1 MPASP
6 RSGLRAGLGSLTLRG
21 RAFVSAGVTAVLC
34 GLVFSLDDLSRMGI
48 FLLSLPLLAAALVT
62 RGRHKLAL
70 VRSVSPLRIGVGQS
84 AEVSLH
90 LRNEGRGPTGL
101 LLLEEQVPYS
111 VGTRPRFVLD
121 RMPPT
126 WERTVSYRIRS
137 DVRGRFTLGPVTVR
151 AADPFGLVEL
161 DRAFRSTATVTV
173 TPKVVALPVISL
185 NGSWTGSGDNRPRDF
200 AGGSAEDVT
209 VREYRRGDDLRR
221 VHWRAS
227 AHAGELMVRREEQP
241 WQSRA
246 TVFIDN
252 RAHVHRGTGAASSLE
267 YAVSAAASIAAHLV
281 QRGFRT
287 RLLSASG
294 TSLGEGWHEAAS
306 ATDTGPL
313 LEALAVLAPE
323 TSQRLDA
330 LGPDETHSRGLVV
343 GIFGDLAAA
352 DQTVVNRLRHE
363 TPNAIALVL
372 DVDRW
377 ARSPGPRHE
386 EPPGLRSL
394 TASGWRAVAAGPLD
408 PLPSK
413 WREVGVAV
421 RRTTAGERVS

>member
-1 MPASP
+1 ML
-6 RSGLRAGLGSLTLRG
+6 GTLRLALSSLTLRG
-21 RAFVSAGVTAVLC
+21 RAFVSAGVTAVAC
-34 GLVFSLDDLSRMGI
+34 GLAFSLDDLSRVGV
-48 FLLSLPLLAAALVT
+48 FLLALPVLAALVVT

-70 VRSVSPLRIGVGQS
+70 VRSVAPVRIGVGQS
-84 AEVSLH
+84 SEVTLH

-111 VGTRPRFVLD
+111 VGTRPRFVID
-121 RMPPT
+121 RMPPA
-126 WERTVSYRIRS
+126 WERKVTYRIRS

-173 TPKVVALPVISL
+173 TPQVVALPVIGLS
-185 NGSWTGSGDNRPRDF
+185 GSWTGSGDNRPRDF

-294 TSLGEGWHEAAS
+294 TSLGDGWHEAGAS
-306 ATDTGPL
+306 AADTGPL
-313 LEALAVLAPE
+313 LEALAVLTPE
-323 TSQRLDA
+323 PSPRLDA

-343 GIFGDLAAA
+343 AIFGDLAAT
-352 DQTVVNRLRHE
+352 DQAVVNRLRHE

-377 ARSPGPRHE
+377 SRATQREGD

-394 TASGWRAVAAGPLD
+394 TASGWRAVPVAPQD
-408 PLPSK
+408 PLPTK
-413 WREVGVAV
+413 WREVGLAG
-421 RRTTAGERVS
+421 RRTSAGERVS

>member
-1 MPASP
+1 MIRTALS
-6 RSGLRAGLGSLTLRG
+6 ALTLRG

-34 GLVFSLDDLSRMGI
+34 GLLFSLDDLSRVGV
-48 FLLSLPLLAAALVT
+48 FLAALPVVAALVVT
-62 RGRHKLAL
+62 RGRHRLAL
-70 VRSVSPLRIGVGQS
+70 VRSVSPHRIGVGQS
-84 AEVSLH
+84 AEVTLH

-111 VGTRPRFVLD
+111 VGTRPRFVID

-126 WERTVSYRIRS
+126 WERRVSYRVRS
-137 DVRGRFTLGPVTVR
+137 EVRGRFVLGPVTVR

-173 TPKVVALPVISL
+173 TPKVLALPVIGL
-185 NGSWTGSGDNRPRDF
+185 AGSWTGSGDNRPRDF

-221 VHWRAS
+221 VHWRSS

-252 RAHVHRGTGAASSLE
+252 RAHVHRGVGAASSLE
-267 YAVSAAASIAAHLV
+267 YAVSAAASIVAHLV

-287 RLLSASG
+287 RLVSAGG
-294 TSLGEGWHEAAS
+294 TALGEGWHDQGSPSGEV
-306 ATDTGPL
+306 GPL
-313 LEALAVLAPE
+313 LDALAVLQPE
-323 TSQRLDA
+323 QGQRLDSV
-330 LGPDETHSRGLVV
+330 GPDETHARGLVV
-343 GIFGDLAAA
+343 AIFGDLGAA
-352 DQTVVNRLRHE
+352 DQAVVNRLRHQS
-363 TPNAIALVL
+363 PSAIALVL

-377 ARSPGPRHE
+377 SRATRRPEGELPV
-386 EPPGLRSL
+386 LRTL
-394 TASGWRAVAAGPLD
+394 TASGWRAVAAGPQD

-413 WREVGVAV
+413 WREVGAAV
-421 RRTTAGERVS
+421 RRADAGERLSS

>member
-1 MPASP
+1 MIRTALS
-6 RSGLRAGLGSLTLRG
+6 ALTLRG
-21 RAFVSAGVTAVLC
+21 RAFVSAGITAVVC
-34 GLVFSLDDLSRMGI
+34 GLLFSLDDLSRVGV
-48 FLLSLPLLAAALVT
+48 FLAALPVVAALVVT
-62 RGRHKLAL
+62 RGRHRLAL
-70 VRSVSPLRIGVGQS
+70 VRSVSPHRIGVGQS

-111 VGTRPRFVLD
+111 LGTRPRFVID

-126 WERTVSYRIRS
+126 WERQVSYRVRS
-137 DVRGRFTLGPVTVR
+137 EVRGRFVLGPVTVR

-173 TPKVVALPVISL
+173 TPRVVTLPVIGLS
-185 NGSWTGSGDNRPRDF
+185 GSWTGSGDNRPRDF

-221 VHWRAS
+221 VHWRSS

-252 RAHVHRGTGAASSLE
+252 RAHVHRGAGAASSLE
-267 YAVSAAASIAAHLV
+267 YAVSAAASIVAHLV

-287 RLLSASG
+287 RLLSAGG
-294 TSLGEGWHEAAS
+294 TALGEGWHDQGSPSGEV
-306 ATDTGPL
+306 GPL
-313 LEALAVLAPE
+313 LDALAVLQPE
-323 TSQRLDA
+323 PGQRLESV
-330 LGPDETHSRGLVV
+330 GPDETHARGLVV
-343 GIFGDLAAA
+343 AIFGDLAAT
-352 DQTVVNRLRHE
+352 DQAVVNRLRHQS
-363 TPNAIALVL
+363 PSAIALVL

-377 ARSPGPRHE
+377 SRATRH
-386 EPPGLRSL
+386 PPGELPVLRTL
-394 TASGWRAVAAGPLD
+394 AASGWRAVSAGPQD
-408 PLPSK
+408 SLPSK
-413 WREVGVAV
+413 WREVGAAV
-421 RRTTAGERVS
+421 RRTGAGERVPS

>member
-1 MPASP
+1 ML
-6 RSGLRAGLGSLTLRG
+6 GTLRLALSSLTLRG
-21 RAFVSAGVTAVLC
+21 RAFVSAGVTAVVC
-34 GLVFSLDDLSRMGI
+34 GLAFSLDDLSRVGV
-48 FLLSLPLLAAALVT
+48 FLLALPVLAALVVT

-70 VRSVSPLRIGVGQS
+70 VRSVAPVRIGVGQS
-84 AEVSLH
+84 AEVTLH

-111 VGTRPRFVLD
+111 VGTRPRFVID

-126 WERTVSYRIRS
+126 WERKVGYRIRS

-173 TPKVVALPVISL
+173 TPKVVALPVIGL
-185 NGSWTGSGDNRPRDF
+185 DGSWTGSGDNRPRDF

-252 RAHVHRGTGAASSLE
+252 RAHVHRGSGAASSLE

-287 RLLSASG
+287 RLISAGG
-294 TSLGEGWHEAAS
+294 TSLGEGWHEAGAT

-313 LEALAVLAPE
+313 LEALAVLTPE
-323 TSQRLDA
+323 SSQRLDA

-343 GIFGDLAAA
+343 AIFGDLAAA
-352 DQTVVNRLRHE
+352 DQAVVNRLRHQ
-363 TPNAIALVL
+363 TPSAIALVL

-377 ARSPGPRHE
+377 SRATQREHE
-386 EPPGLRSL
+386 EPAGLRTL
-394 TASGWRAVAAGPLD
+394 TASGWRAVSVGPQD
-408 PLPSK
+408 PLPTK
-413 WREVGVAV
+413 WREVGLAV
-421 RRTTAGERVS
+421 RRTSAGERVS

>member
-1 MPASP
+1 MIRTALS
-6 RSGLRAGLGSLTLRG
+6 ALTLRG
-21 RAFVSAGVTAVLC
+21 RAFVSAGVTAVVC
-34 GLVFSLDDLSRMGI
+34 GLLFSLDDLYRVGI
-48 FLLSLPLLAAALVT
+48 FLAALPVVAALVVT
-62 RGRHKLAL
+62 RGRHRLAL
-70 VRSVSPLRIGVGQS
+70 VRSVSPHRIGVGQS
-84 AEVSLH
+84 AEVTLH

-111 VGTRPRFVLD
+111 VGTRPRFVID

-126 WERTVSYRIRS
+126 WERRVSYRVRS
-137 DVRGRFTLGPVTVR
+137 DVRGRFVLGPVTVR

-173 TPKVVALPVISL
+173 TPKVVALPVIGL
-185 NGSWTGSGDNRPRDF
+185 AGSWTGSGDNRPRDF

-221 VHWRAS
+221 VHWRSS

-252 RAHVHRGTGAASSLE
+252 RAHVHRGAGAASSLE
-267 YAVSAAASIAAHLV
+267 YAVSAAASIVAHLV

-287 RLLSASG
+287 RLVSASG
-294 TSLGEGWHEAAS
+294 TALGEGWHDQGSPSGEV
-306 ATDTGPL
+306 GPL
-313 LEALAVLAPE
+313 LDALAVLQPE
-323 TSQRLDA
+323 PGQRLDSV
-330 LGPDETHSRGLVV
+330 GPDETHARGLVV
-343 GIFGDLAAA
+343 AIFGDLGASDHA
-352 DQTVVNRLRHE
+352 VVNRLRHQS
-363 TPNAIALVL
+363 PNAIALVL

-377 ARSPGPRHE
+377 SRATRRTEGE
-386 EPPGLRSL
+386 LPGLRTL
-394 TASGWRAVAAGPLD
+394 TSSGWRAVAAGPQD

-421 RRTTAGERVS
+421 RRTSAGERVS

>member
-1 MPASP
+1 MIRTALS
-6 RSGLRAGLGSLTLRG
+6 ALTLRG
-21 RAFVSAGVTAVLC
+21 RAFVSAGVTAVFC
-34 GLVFSLDDLSRMGI
+34 GLLFSLDDLSRVGI
-48 FLLSLPLLAAALVT
+48 FLVALPVVAALVVT
-62 RGRHKLAL
+62 RGRHRLAL
-70 VRSVSPLRIGVGQS
+70 VRSVSPHRIGVGQS
-84 AEVSLH
+84 AEVSLQ

-111 VGTRPRFVLD
+111 VGTRPRFVID

-126 WERTVSYRIRS
+126 WERRVTYRVRS
-137 DVRGRFTLGPVTVR
+137 DVRGRFVLGPVTVR

-161 DRAFRSTATVTV
+161 DRAFRSTATLTV
-173 TPKVVALPVISL
+173 TPKVVPLPVIGL
-185 NGSWTGSGDNRPRDF
+185 AGSWTGSGDNRPRDF

-221 VHWRAS
+221 VHWRSS

-252 RAHVHRGTGAASSLE
+252 RAHVHRGAGAASSLE
-267 YAVSAAASIAAHLV
+267 YAVSAAASIVAHLV

-287 RLLSASG
+287 RLVSASG
-294 TSLGEGWHEAAS
+294 TALGDGWHDQGSPSGEV
-306 ATDTGPL
+306 GPL
-313 LEALAVLAPE
+313 LDALAVLQPE
-323 TSQRLDA
+323 PGQRLESV
-330 LGPDETHSRGLVV
+330 GPDETHARGLVV
-343 GIFGDLAAA
+343 AIFGDLGTA
-352 DQTVVNRLRHE
+352 DHAVVNRLRHQS
-363 TPNAIALVL
+363 PNAIALVL

-377 ARSPGPRHE
+377 SRATRRSDE
-386 EPPGLRSL
+386 ELPGLRTL
-394 TASGWRAVAAGPLD
+394 TAGGWRAVAAGPQD